1 MDQSDSKADEKDHA
15 QRRAAERMAPKQEM
29 RQRSAQQKNKKG
41 EDQWVAHGGSR
52 CLRKP
57 DHLAASPVTLGAGLI
72 LNRDRWGRQ
81 TANHQALDPTVIPV
95 HGAGSSSHA
104 CMRLSG
110 AAPQSLLVDRGRLP
124 ASAPEAIVSEK
135 GRCKPRRLVLGVA
148 DRRAGRAP
156 QGARYWQGSGPS
168 RAGRLSRTSST
179 LTMSG

>member
-1 MDQSDSKADEKDHA
+1 MDQNDSKADEKDHA

-81 TANHQALDPTVIPV
+81 TANHQALDPTVIPYTV
-95 HGAGSSSHA
+95 PAPPRTRA
-104 CMRLSG
+104 CAYREPHRNLSWW
-110 AAPQSLLVDRGRLP
+110 
-124 ASAPEAIVSEK
+124 IVE
-135 GRCKPRRLVLGVA
+135 GCRRPRRRRSSP
-148 DRRAGRAP
+148 RRAASSP
-156 QGARYWQGSGPS
+156 GA
-168 RAGRLSRTSST
+168 
-179 LTMSG
+179 